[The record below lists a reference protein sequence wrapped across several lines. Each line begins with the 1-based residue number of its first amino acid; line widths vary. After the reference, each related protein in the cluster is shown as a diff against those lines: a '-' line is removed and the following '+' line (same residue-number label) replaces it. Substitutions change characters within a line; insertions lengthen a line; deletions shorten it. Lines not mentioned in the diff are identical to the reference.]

1 MAAQDPP
8 VPTVTV
14 LGTVL
19 VDAMEREMEMGR
31 GAVAAVEAE
40 EGEAVAAE
48 AALVEWAGLAVL
60 GARDLPAQ
68 MATAP
73 GTVLEAAMETEAGTE
88 MDAEEEII
96 TGEGEAAAVVEELE
110 VSEV

>member
-1 MAAQDPP
+1 MTLGPGGTAQLAVKP
-8 VPTVTV
+8 
-14 LGTVL
+14 G
-19 VDAMEREMEMGR
+19 REWTEP
-31 GAVAAVEAE
+31 
-40 EGEAVAAE
+40 
-48 AALVEWAGLAVL
+48 LEWAGLAVL
-60 GARDLPAQ
+60 AERDLPAQ